1 MLFQTPIFWVF
12 FVVVYLG
19 YVALLRTT
27 NARLWL
33 LLVASLC
40 FYGSWNPVFVPLL
53 LFSIAVDFLAGRA
66 MPGAAPRR
74 KRLLLLA
81 SLGVNLGALAAF
93 KYANF
98 FSQSMLNPVFAGL
111 DLDLWVP
118 ELDILLPVG
127 ISFYTFQSMSYTID
141 VYRGQ
146 FAPRKDFLRFAT
158 SIAFFPQL
166 VAGPIVRAAHL
177 VPQMESGSKIAWASS
192 RAGLVLIVAGLFK
205 KTIADLLSRVA
216 EAGFD
221 GGAGQSLV
229 ETWSAVLAFAG
240 QIYCDFA
247 GYTDIAIGLGL
258 MMGFSFP
265 RNFDLPYIATSPID
279 FWRRW
284 HISLSSWLRDYLYIP
299 LGGRLS
305 RYRNLLITMMLGG
318 LWHGA
323 SYTFLVWGCYHGVLL
338 MLAHGWREV
347 LGDRA
352 PSIPRPVRAG
362 FTFYLVL
369 VGWVFFRAD
378 SIDTAWEV
386 LARMHGS
393 TLDVAAGAHAS
404 LDFALVVTALVLSHV
419 LDWAVLTRR
428 AVIERPFVFWPALV
442 SLFAAAML
450 FGGTGQEFIYFRF

>member
-1 MLFQTPIFWVF
+1 MLFNTPVFWLF
-12 FVVVYLG
+12 FIAVYLA

-33 LLVASLC
+33 LLMASLF
-40 FYGSWNPVFVPLL
+40 FYGCWNPAFVPLL
-53 LFSIAVDFLAGRA
+53 LFSIAVDFYAGRA
-66 MPGAAPRR
+66 MPDASPRR
-74 KRLLLLA
+74 KRLLLVA
-81 SLGVNLGALAAF
+81 SLGVNLGALAVF
-93 KYANF
+93 KYSNF
-98 FSQSMLNPVFAGL
+98 FTQSMLNPIFAGFE
-111 DLDLWVP
+111 LDLWIP
-118 ELDILLPVG
+118 KLEILLPVG

-146 FAPRKDFLRFAT
+146 FQPRRDFLRFAT

-177 VPQMESGSKIAWASS
+177 IPQVENGPRIDWAST
-192 RAGLVLIVAGLFK
+192 RFGLVLIAAGLVK
-205 KTIADLLSRVA
+205 KTLADLLARVA

-221 GGAGQSLV
+221 GQGAQSLI

-265 RNFDLPYIATSPID
+265 RNFDLPYLSVSPID

-299 LGGRLS
+299 LGGRLL
-305 RYRNLLITMMLGG
+305 RYRNVLITMVLGG

-323 SYTFLVWGCYHGVLL
+323 NWTFLAWGFYHGMLL
-338 MLAHGWREV
+338 MVAHGLRDHS
-347 LGDRA
+347 GDRLRG
-352 PSIPRPVRAG
+352 IPRPLSIA

-369 VGWVFFRAD
+369 IGWVFFRAQSLD
-378 SIDTAWEV
+378 VAWDIIGR
-386 LARMHGS
+386 LHGS
-393 TLDVAAGAHAS
+393 TLGVEASAHAS
-404 LDFALVVTALVLSHV
+404 LDLLLVLSAVVFSHL

-428 AVIERPFVFWPALV
+428 DVIERPLWFWPSLVTGLTVAL
-442 SLFAAAML
+442 LW
-450 FGGTGQEFIYFRF
+450 GGTGQEFIYFRF